1 MLPRVTTDGEGAMFR
16 IVSTG
21 ALAVVLSLSGI
32 VGSPA
37 LATAEPTHTWQVQAG
52 SLPIFDGAGFPRGF
66 GNRFYPAAIAI
77 HQGDSVT
84 FTPIGP
90 HTITYNR
97 PPFPVFALFAPFG
110 GTTLANPNQ
119 SLNSGFIG
127 DVPSTFTVTF
137 ASTLPA
143 GRYEFICSLHIGM
156 SETVDVMP
164 ARAELQRTDADY
176 SAIAQREMTRDLAT
190 VERVNAAATEDL
202 EDEDGNPTVFV
213 GIGTKRVTNV
223 RFYPSRITIHKGQTI
238 TFLKTEDPTEPHT
251 VTFGPE
257 PADPLLQLLPR
268 GGPNYSGGPTEQ
280 ASSGFLITDEQFAY
294 YHLAGTPF
302 RALTSYRLTFTNTGD
317 FKYFCALHDVIG
329 MVGSVHVVP

>member
-1 MLPRVTTDGEGAMFR
+1 MFR
-16 IVSTG
+16 IVSTA
-21 ALAVVLSLSGI
+21 ALAVVLSIGGVLGT
-32 VGSPA
+32 PA

-127 DVPSTFTVTF
+127 DVPGTFTVTF

-143 GRYEFICSLHIGM
+143 GRYKFICILHIGM

-164 ARAELQRTDADY
+164 AGAELQRTDADW

-190 VERVNAAATEDL
+190 VERVNAAATEDPQ
-202 EDEDGNPTVFV
+202 DQGTPTVYV
-213 GIGTKRVTNV
+213 GAGTKRVSNV
-223 RFYPSRITIHKGQTI
+223 RFYPSQITIHKGQTI

-257 PADPLLQLLPR
+257 PSDQLLQLLPR
-268 GGPNYSGGPTEQ
+268 GGATYGGGATEQ
-280 ASSGFLITDEQFAY
+280 ASSGFLSTDEQFAY
-294 YHLAGTPF
+294 YHLAGTPLPV
-302 RALTSYRLTFTNTGD
+302 ALTSYNLTFTNTGH
-317 FKYFCALHDVIG
+317 FKYICALHDVIG
-329 MVGSVHVVP
+329 MVGIVHVVP